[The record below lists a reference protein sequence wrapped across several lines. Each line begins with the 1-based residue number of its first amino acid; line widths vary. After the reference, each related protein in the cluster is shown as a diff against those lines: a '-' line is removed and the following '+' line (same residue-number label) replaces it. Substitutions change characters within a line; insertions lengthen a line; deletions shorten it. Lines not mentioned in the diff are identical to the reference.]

1 MNFIDRMFLMWHSK
15 EELAAALPAGMV
27 HFSMICIPLGIALYV
42 STFVAQL
49 NGARRDREI
58 GAVVWLGVFLGLLAT
73 PIFLIAVPLAP
84 SIFRLIGH
92 EVHVA
97 GLETDYFQALT
108 FGSGGAV
115 VCSALASFFTG
126 RGDTKTVMYANF
138 LQAGLNIALDYVW
151 IFGYLGF
158 PEMGI
163 AGAGW
168 ATIASIWAKALFY
181 AAFVA
186 RPKYWKP
193 YGFDIGWRTDFKL
206 VGRMVRFGGPNG
218 VQMLLDSSAFTI
230 FVMFVG
236 LIGTNALAASTIA
249 INVFTVAFV
258 PMIGLG
264 ISVTTL
270 VGRHQGAG
278 QPDLA
283 SRATWSAFYISTFY
297 TGIFSLFYL
306 IVPDLFL
313 GAFSAGSSS
322 EQFLAVRPDAILFLK
337 FVAIFSVFNAMSLMF
352 VSGVKGAGDTHF
364 VLKTSMVMAF
374 TLVAL
379 SWLAVM
385 QFRMGVVT
393 LWWILTLWICAIGV
407 IYLLRFT
414 QGRWREMRVIDLDAA
429 AADS

>member
-49 NGARRDREI
+49 NGAKRDKEI
-58 GAVVWLGVFLGLLAT
+58 GGVVWLGVFLGLIAT
-73 PIFLIAVPLAP
+73 PLFLVAIPIAPYLFQA
-84 SIFRLIGH
+84 IGH
-92 EVHVA
+92 ELPVA
-97 GLETDYFQALT
+97 GLETEYFQALT
-108 FGSGGAV
+108 FGAGGAV

-126 RGDTKTVMYANF
+126 RGDTRTVMYANF
-138 LQAGLNIALDYVW
+138 VQAILNIALDYCW
-151 IFGYLGF
+151 IFGHFGF

-168 ATIASIWAKALFY
+168 ATIVSIWAKAIFY
-181 AAFVA
+181 AIMVA
-186 RPKYWKP
+186 RPKFWRP
-193 YGFDIGWRTDFKL
+193 FGFDQGWRLDL
-206 VGRMVRFGGPNG
+206 ALIGRMVRFGGPNG

-236 LIGTNALAASTIA
+236 MIGTNALAASTIA

-278 QPDLA
+278 QSELA
-283 SRATWSAFYISTFY
+283 SRATWSAVFLSTTY
-297 TGIFSLFYL
+297 TGVFSVFYL
-306 IVPDLFL
+306 LAPDVFL
-313 GAFSAGSSS
+313 SAFSAGSSA
-322 EQFLAVRPDAILFLK
+322 EQFVAVRPEAIQFLR
-337 FVAIFSVFNAMSLMF
+337 FVAAFSIFNAMSLMF

-364 VLKTSMVMAF
+364 VLKTSLVMAI
-374 TLVAL
+374 AL
-379 SWLAVM
+379 IGFSWLAVM
-385 QFRMGVVT
+385 QFNLGVFA
-393 LWWILTLWICAIGV
+393 LWWILTLWICVIGM
-407 IYLLRFT
+407 IYLMRFV
-414 QGRWREMRVIDLDAA
+414 QGRWRNMSVIELETAE
-429 AADS
+429 